1 MLSFPSNAIHFQLNL
16 LPIDFGDVSVP
27 HLLVFDDFEA
37 FVLSSSSEAVLGTDL
52 TESSPSLS
60 VSKVKLSPGRFC
72 SPCLPL
78 SVPASL
84 EARCAI
90 DCLAAGPAGLGM
102 PAVLS
107 V

>member
-1 MLSFPSNAIHFQLNL
+1 MLSIFNFPKH
-16 LPIDFGDVSVP
+16 IDFGGVSVP
-27 HLLVFDDFEA
+27 HLLVFDDFDA

-60 VSKVKLSPGRFC
+60 VSKVKLSPGRLC
-72 SPCLPL
+72 PPCLPL
-78 SVPASL
+78 RVPASL

-102 PAVLS
+102 PAVSS
-107 V
+107 VGKVCSQ